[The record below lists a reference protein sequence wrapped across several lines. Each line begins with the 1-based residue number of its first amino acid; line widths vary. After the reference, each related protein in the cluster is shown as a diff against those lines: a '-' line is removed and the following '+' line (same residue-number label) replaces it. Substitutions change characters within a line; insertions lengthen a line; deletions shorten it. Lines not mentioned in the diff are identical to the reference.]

1 MKIAQMRDNGADNIG
16 IIYVVVALNEFRADL
31 LEKGVV
37 EVHETISKAHKRKEE
52 LRRAGFRCVEV
63 RRRLL
68 GDTQTE
74 GRQ

>member
-1 MKIAQMRDNGADNIG
+1 MKIICRRGDAQDIG
-16 IIYVVVALNEFRADL
+16 IIYVIVAINEFRADL

-37 EVHETISKAHKRKEE
+37 EVHETRREAHKRKAE
-52 LRRAGFRCVEV
+52 LQRAGFRCVEV

>member
-1 MKIAQMRDNGADNIG
+1 MNITQMRESRERDIG
-16 IIYVVVALNEFRADL
+16 IIYVVVALNEFRSDL

-37 EVHETISKAHKRKEE
+37 EVHETINEAHKRKGE
-52 LRRAGFRCVEV
+52 LKRAGFRCVEV

>member
-1 MKIAQMRDNGADNIG
+1 MKITNIRDRGAHDIG
-16 IIYVVVALNEFRADL
+16 VIYVVVALPEYRSDL

-37 EVHETISKAHKRKEE
+37 EVHETIAQAHERKTKLQRE
-52 LRRAGFRCVEV
+52 GFRCVEV
-63 RRRLL
+63 RRRRL